1 MKAYAQAQ
9 AVAVYHTGE
18 AFRLACLCREASCAQ
33 ALEVIPCSGLLL
45 HKPFS
50 TVSLFGVA
58 ALYYSH
64 RTNYPTDAR

>member
-1 MKAYAQAQ
+1 MKAYAKAQ
-9 AVAVYHTGE
+9 AVAISPIGE
-18 AFRLACLCREASCAQ
+18 AFSLACLCREASCAQ

-45 HKPFS
+45 QNPFS

-64 RTNYPTDAR
+64 RTNHPSDAR